1 MLSST
6 QYLINSLEYIYLMDS
21 QIDFVCIVLT
31 FFIHFLH
38 KPLTKREKLLHSL
51 LTKCKMQNFGNFRNG

>member
-21 QIDFVCIVLT
+21 QIDFVCIVLGI
-31 FFIHFLH
+31 FIHFFAQTTH
-38 KPLTKREKLLHSL
+38 KERKIVA
-51 LTKCKMQNFGNFRNG
+51 FFVD